1 MNKAKGKVFLTG
13 AGPGDPGL
21 LTVKA
26 LKLLESADV
35 VVHDRLVS
43 NEILALIPASS
54 HHIDV
59 GKSSGHHSLPQAEI
73 NNLLARLAQRGRRV
87 VRLKGGDPYTFGRG
101 SEEALHLARLG
112 ISFEVV
118 PGITAATACA
128 AYAGAPLTHRGLSHG
143 VRLVTGHFQE
153 NGELELDWNGLADPD
168 TTLVIYMGLSNAAYI
183 RDALVAAGLDEKTP
197 AIAVQNGTT
206 AKHRQLNAT
215 LATLPEAIKSGEM
228 QAPVLLIIGRSAVLA
243 NELAWFKPQQAN
255 QLESD
260 HAPRRALHL
269 A

>member
-1 MNKAKGKVFLTG
+1 MNKVQGTVFLTG
-13 AGPGDPGL
+13 AGPGDPEL
-21 LTVKA
+21 LTIKA
-26 LKLLESADV
+26 LRLLESADV

-43 NEILALIPASS
+43 DEILALIPATT
-54 HHIDV
+54 HRIDV
-59 GKSSGHHSLPQAEI
+59 GKSSGHHSLPQGEI

-101 SEEALHLARLG
+101 SEEALHLSRLG
-112 ISFEVV
+112 IAFEVV

-153 NGELELDWNGLADPD
+153 NGELDLDWNGLADPD

-183 RDALVAAGLDEKTP
+183 RDALIAAGLDEETP
-197 AIAVQNGTT
+197 AMAVQNGTT
-206 AKHRQLNAT
+206 ANHRQLLST
-215 LATLPEAIKSGEM
+215 LRDLPEAIIAHKM
-228 QAPVLLIIGRSAVLA
+228 RAPVLLIIGRSAALA
-243 NELAWFKPQQAN
+243 DDLAWFNPQSSSQS
-255 QLESD
+255 ESG